1 MFIFLQ
7 FVDDVSAES
16 RSCKKCKRCEKNV
29 DLPLQQHKKKNLTNR
44 KVLGRS
50 MSLIHVKPAGG
61 LTLVYLRFSLD
72 VSTHRTPKCFGM
84 RKLDLLRT

>member
-1 MFIFLQ
+1 MMYEQ
-7 FVDDVSAES
+7 
-16 RSCKKCKRCEKNV
+16 RV
-29 DLPLQQHKKKNLTNR
+29 DLARNVRDVKKMLICHYSSTKKKLTNR

-50 MSLIHVKPAGG
+50 ISLIHVKPAGG